1 MQNDTVGRKGLT
13 EEEFLRQMRRDA
25 VESYK
30 AQLVEELEKEIELV
44 KGNKVLLGDRDEG
57 IVRGI
62 VNSKSL
68 IQSHKII
75 IP

>member
-13 EEEFLRQMRRDA
+13 EEEFLRQTRRDA

-30 AQLVEELEKEIELV
+30 AQLVEVLKKEIELV
-44 KGNKVLLGDRDEG
+44 KGNKVLLRDRDEG